1 MLASQGPGII
11 TLRRL
16 PTGDCDGS
24 DDCDGSVSVSVSA
37 AAACGSFQC
46 DDDDGHRRPYLLQK
60 MR

>member
-1 MLASQGPGII
+1 MLASRGPGII

-24 DDCDGSVSVSVSA
+24 DDCDGSVSVSAA